1 MVLVKHWCFAAKLSC
16 QHGKHERFMTC
27 NAIWFG
33 WMLPDWLNLNSYGYS
48 LALVSLLWSSDSL
61 EILELLAVHYTS
73 LYCTLF

>member
-1 MVLVKHWCFAAKLSC
+1 M
-16 QHGKHERFMTC
+16 C

-48 LALVSLLWSSDSL
+48 LALVSLWSSDSL